1 MKKIISIIIPLFLIV
16 SCATQSVI
24 SYSVE
29 ERTSIILEGDLI
41 GLRVKVGNFSI
52 DKVEKSDVAKD
63 KGQRGAKVYKLRSTK
78 YLKILTIDVD
88 PGNTLITLSRDGRV
102 IFNKEIYLVK
112 GQVRRISI

>member
-24 SYSVE
+24 SNSVE

-41 GLRVKVGNFSI
+41 GLRVNVGNFSI

-63 KGQRGAKVYKLRSTK
+63 RGQRGTKIYK
-78 YLKILTIDVD
+78 KILTIDVD
-88 PGNTLITLSRDGRV
+88 PGNTLITISKDGRV
-102 IFNKEIYLVK
+102 VFNKEIYLVK
-112 GQVRRISI
+112 GQVRKISI